1 VQNTDVCRVSIQLG
15 GTQADIALPDHIP
28 VGQLMPSVCDVL
40 SRPPGEA
47 PTCLH
52 LPGQPPLDLS
62 MTLSEQGIRDGA
74 LLVLAPVADPPPRA
88 PVVHATDAV
97 EQAAAERTRGW
108 TAQATRLAALLAATA
123 MAGVT
128 GLVAV
133 PGGIGT
139 PSLLLGTAAAAAAA
153 AISASLSRDG
163 RTTLMALTCLCTLI
177 AVAALGATL
186 FGLSDRT
193 AALALT
199 VTAVGVLT
207 ISGRLSVLIS
217 GLPQHIAADLDPGH
231 DRLDEDLWSRAGQA
245 QQVLTA
251 LVVAAAIAAAVGAAA
266 VTFTSGSSRWVDLA
280 LAWIITA
287 VLLIRS
293 RSHSEPARRAS
304 LLASGTGCAAALFVA
319 LAAHVPALTPW
330 ICAAAAASA
339 TAAAWLG
346 FHPLSTAGPPHLRRW
361 FDIVD
366 CGVLVC
372 VIPLAGWS
380 CGLYGFV
387 RGIGL

>member
-1 VQNTDVCRVSIQLG
+1 VSIQLG
-15 GTQADIALPDHIP
+15 GTQADIALPAHIP

-40 SRPPGEA
+40 SPPPGEA
-47 PTCLH
+47 QTYLH
-52 LPGQPPLDLS
+52 LAGHPPLDSS

-74 LLVLAPVADPPPRA
+74 LLVLAPVADTPSRV
-88 PVVHATDAV
+88 PVVHSTDAV
-97 EQAAAERTRGW
+97 EQVAAARPQAW
-108 TAQATRLAALLAATA
+108 TAQASRLAALLAATA

-133 PGGIGT
+133 PGDLGT
-139 PSLLLGTAAAAAAA
+139 PSLLLGTASAAAVA

-163 RTTLMALTCLCTLI
+163 RTALMALTCLCALI

-186 FGLSDRT
+186 FGLPGRI
-193 AALALT
+193 AALTLA

-207 ISGRLSVLIS
+207 MSVRLSVLMS
-217 GLPQHIAADLDPGH
+217 GLPRHIAADLDPGR
-231 DRLDEDLWSRAGQA
+231 DRVDEDLWCRAGRA

-251 LVVAAAIAAAVGAAA
+251 LVVGAASAAAVGAVA
-266 VTFTSGSSRWVDLA
+266 VTFTSDSSRWVDRA
-280 LAWIITA
+280 LAGMIAA

-293 RSHSEPARRAS
+293 RSHPDPVRRAS

-319 LAAHVPALTPW
+319 LTAQDPALTPW
-330 ICAAAAASA
+330 ICTAAAASA
-339 TAAAWLG
+339 MTAAWLG
-346 FHPLSTAGPPHLRRW
+346 FHPPSTAGPPHLRRW

-366 CGVLVC
+366 CGALVC

-387 RGIGL
+387 RGISL